1 MRLID
6 GDKVEERLMLLQTNC
21 ERNPNQLTSAIWGA
35 LEAVREFV
43 REQPNIEPVKRGKW
57 VETSH
62 KDKKRCSVCDRI
74 CFIAIY
80 PHFKKSASYC
90 PNCGARMDGGNK

>member
-1 MRLID
+1 MRTID
-6 GDKVEERLMLLQTNC
+6 ADELKKQIHSHHWDIYDNIDEVYKIMDNAPT
-21 ERNPNQLTSAIWGA
+21 
-35 LEAVREFV
+35 
-43 REQPNIEPVKRGKW
+43 IEPKRGKW

-80 PHFKKSASYC
+80 PHFKNSASYC
-90 PNCGARMDGGNK
+90 PNCGARMDGASHET